1 MLKLMEDQQILRNV
15 IFFINLLPVFGIAIY
30 GENMYALF
38 YVGDIK
44 EKIRETVDMLRS
56 LGEKI
61 AHFSQSLKIYVM
73 MGDFK
78 MLAWQKYD

>member
-1 MLKLMEDQQILRNV
+1 
-15 IFFINLLPVFGIAIY
+15 
-30 GENMYALF
+30 MYALF

-61 AHFSQSLKIYVM
+61 AHFS
-73 MGDFK
+73 
-78 MLAWQKYD
+78 